1 MHMLTAATS
10 NLKYENEIKPFMEAV
25 FYVKDEQTLDEFWSF
40 MMKEEG
46 LTKTIEFIMHIC
58 SEVLYEK
65 KNEITIEFSF
75 FKYVSYFKI
84 SNHSFSRKTME
95 HYLKIRAF
103 LSVEID
109 DDAVIL
115 KSLRD
120 NDKIDCRF
128 CKALKDDDPKITHN
142 LTLKTE
148 MTPPCHT
155 FFEVDAESNRL
166 PEGISDMQRC
176 PIDLNEEFG
185 FDELHYLNDEL
196 TELEIE
202 IFETLGKMNKK
213 TDMSMLHPVSLKIFI
228 YSQKLL
234 ASVEF
239 YELSITMRSL
249 SFLIQKLFMSDY
261 ERAKKPL
268 MLCEC
273 MLSDIS
279 NWRKSTLEKGGKIN
293 AHYLD
298 VSLASSLAQIEEIIG
313 KLQ

>member
-1 MHMLTAATS
+1 MHMLTTAAT
-10 NLKYENEIKPFMEAV
+10 NPKCENEIRPFMQAV

-120 NDKIDCRF
+120 NDGIDCRF
-128 CKALKDDDPKITHN
+128 CRALKDNDPKITRN
-142 LTLKTE
+142 TTVE
-148 MTPPCHT
+148 AQTAPCNA
-155 FFEVDAESNRL
+155 FFEVDTEMSQL
-166 PEGISDMQRC
+166 PEGISNMQRC
-176 PIDLNEEFG
+176 AVDLSDEFG
-185 FDELHYLNDEL
+185 FDELSYLNDEL
-196 TELEIE
+196 TELEGE
-202 IFETLGKMNKK
+202 IFDILGRMNEK

-249 SFLIQKLFMSDY
+249 SFLMQKLFMSDY
-261 ERAKKPL
+261 SVAKKPL

-279 NWRKSTLEKGGKIN
+279 SWRKSTLESGGKIN